1 MTLHTGIALALAMFA
16 LAVTPG
22 PGVLVT
28 TSRAL
33 ASGVRPALVV
43 ILGIVSGDVVYLLL
57 ATFGLSV
64 IADALGELF
73 VVVKVVGGL
82 YLIALGL
89 RMWPKRPK
97 VADGVEPAG
106 SAWTGARCAAELT
119 PATPA
124 RTSPLGNYATGLAT
138 TLSNPKVI
146 LFYGGFL
153 PTFIDLSSLRA
164 PDLAII
170 LAIVATVLFSVMGCY
185 ALLAARART
194 LVSGSQATRWLDRV
208 AGSAMITTGAVVLL
222 RR

>member
-1 MTLHTGIALALAMFA
+1 MTFQTGIALALAMFA

-43 ILGIVSGDVVYLLL
+43 ILGIVSGDLVYLLL
-57 ATFGLSV
+57 ATFGLSM

-73 VVVKVVGGL
+73 VVVKIVGGL
-82 YLIALGL
+82 YLIGLGL
-89 RMWPKRPK
+89 RMWLRRP
-97 VADGVEPAG
+97 
-106 SAWTGARCAAELT
+106 TGALVGGLAGGAQAAARPAAESA
-119 PATPA
+119 PVAE
-124 RTSPLGNYATGLAT
+124 TSPLGNYATGLAT

-153 PTFIDLSSLRA
+153 PTFIDLSSLHA
-164 PDLAII
+164 ADLAII
-170 LAIVATVLFSVMGCY
+170 LGIVAAVLFSVMGCY
-185 ALLAARART
+185 ALLAARARAFVART
-194 LVSGSQATRWLDRV
+194 SATKWLERV
-208 AGSAMITTGAVVLL
+208 AGSAMIATGAVVLL